1 MGQVTETTI
10 KMIEEHA
17 ARGEHAPLTVWEL
30 RQLAH
35 AWRKA
40 NSLQLAD
47 VTRTMPAD
55 FPSGATSL
63 GTYRN
68 VDDGATYTWG
78 KCDDGFFRFDQF
90 GWATWPTQESFS
102 RALLLAA
109 APQAPAA
116 PSVNERAA
124 YVEFLAGKFPQTY
137 SKEGAEHWW
146 DHGHVSALTWQAA
159 RAVAA
164 APAAPAV
171 DASPLIARNLAEW
184 HEDDGD
190 VSWWA
195 WCGNGWAG
203 EPAWIGRPTDD
214 GWPGYHTHWTA
225 HPAMPPAIAAQAAAK
240 GERES

>member
-30 RQLAH
+30 QQLAH

-47 VTRTMPAD
+47 VARTMPAD
-55 FPSGATSL
+55 VLSLPSGATSI

-78 KCDDGFFRFDQF
+78 MCDDGYFRLDQF
-90 GWATWPTQESFS
+90 GWATWPTQEDFS
-102 RALLLAA
+102 RALMMAA

-116 PSVNERAA
+116 TVPMTWPVARDVLQRWAQFADQALRMQPRDMRNNMET
-124 YVEFLAGKFPQTY
+124 LAEELTKL
-137 SKEGAEHWW
+137 
-146 DHGHVSALTWQAA
+146 SALAP
-159 RAVAA
+159 AA

-171 DASPLIARNLAEW
+171 DARDTARMNWLEAQVVNVRAPLRYGSRDLFWASPEEVDGGPDGPSDLRARI
-184 HEDDGD
+184 D
-190 VSWWA
+190 
-195 WCGNGWAG
+195 
-203 EPAWIGRPTDD
+203 
-214 GWPGYHTHWTA
+214 
-225 HPAMPPAIAAQAAAK
+225 AAQAAAK
-240 GERES
+240 GEHDHG

>member
-47 VTRTMPAD
+47 VARTMPAD
-55 FPSGATSL
+55 FLSLPSGATCL

-78 KCDDGFFRFDQF
+78 RCDDGFFRLDQF
-90 GWATWPTQESFS
+90 GWATWPTQEGFS
-102 RALLLAA
+102 RALMLAA

-116 PSVNERAA
+116 PSGRYE
-124 YVEFLAGKFPQTY
+124 LA
-137 SKEGAEHWW
+137 
-146 DHGHVSALTWQAA
+146 
-159 RAVAA
+159 
-164 APAAPAV
+164 
-171 DASPLIARNLAEW
+171 
-184 HEDDGD
+184 DDG
-190 VSWWA
+190 A
-195 WCGNGWAG
+195 HQYL
-203 EPAWIGRPTDD
+203 D
-214 GWPGYHTHWTA
+214 GIEARY
-225 HPAMPPAIAAQAAAK
+225 
-240 GERES
+240 